1 MTTLSLA
8 AARADVLVK
17 RAKLKASLA
26 EAKHRLAPATIA
38 GGVADDLR
46 DRAEEGVAMV
56 RERPAVAAGIAT
68 TLVAFLARKR
78 LRRLF
83 RKPKPRPAP
92 PLPAPEQG
100 TAS

>member
-1 MTTLSLA
+1 MTTPSLA

-17 RAKLKASLA
+17 RARLKASFA

-46 DRAEEGVAMV
+46 DRAEEGVAIV

-83 RKPKPRPAP
+83 RRPKPRPP
-92 PLPAPEQG
+92 VLPAPVQG
-100 TAS
+100 TAP